1 MARVDGKVALI
12 SGAAR
17 GQGEADARLLAAEG
31 AKVVI
36 GDVLDEQGAAVA
48 TGIGD
53 AARYY
58 HLDVRR
64 ADDWQR
70 VVAFAVN
77 TFGRLDVLVNNAGII
92 KVGSIVELTVEDY
105 LEVFEVNQLGC
116 FLGMKAAIPAMRVA
130 GGGSI
135 INISSVGGLRGRPM
149 TAAYAA
155 TKFAIRGM
163 TKCAALEVGHDG
175 IRVNSVHPGSID
187 TDMTRGAEFAD
198 IDKQAYHA
206 ALPIPRVGTP
216 EDVAQV
222 VLFLASDDSRY
233 CTGAEFVV
241 DGGQTAGEVH
251 ARRRD

>member
-1 MARVDGKVALI
+1 MARVDGKVALL

-17 GQGEADARLLAAEG
+17 GQGEAEARLLVAEG
-31 AKVVI
+31 ARVVI
-36 GDVLDEQGAAVA
+36 TDVLDELGRAVAADIGAAS
-48 TGIGD
+48 
-53 AARYY
+53 RYQ

-64 ADDWQR
+64 LEDWER
-70 VVAFAVN
+70 AVAVAVE
-77 TFGRLDVLVNNAGII
+77 TFGRLDVLVNNAVII
-92 KVGSIVELTVEDY
+92 KVGSIEELPVEEY
-105 LEVFEVNQLGC
+105 LEVFEINQLGC
-116 FLGMKAAIPAMRVA
+116 FLGMKAAIPAMRATGV
-130 GGGSI
+130 GSI
-135 INISSVGGLRGRPM
+135 VNVSSVGGLRGRPL

-187 TDMTRGAEFAD
+187 TDMTRGAEFATV
-198 IDKQAYHA
+198 DKEAYHA
-206 ALPIPRVGTP
+206 ALPIPRQGTP
-216 EDVAQV
+216 DDVAQL
-222 VLFLASDDSRY
+222 VLFLASDESRY